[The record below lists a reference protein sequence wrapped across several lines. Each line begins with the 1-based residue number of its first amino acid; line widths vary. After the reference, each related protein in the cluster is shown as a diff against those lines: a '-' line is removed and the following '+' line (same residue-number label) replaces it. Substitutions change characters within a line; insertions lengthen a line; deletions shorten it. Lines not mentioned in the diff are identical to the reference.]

1 MGVSELKQ
9 NLVVVSPHL
18 ENGISVV
25 HADTSTVVILVG
37 SLCGTETKHSFI
49 LHVDSKHVCETSG
62 IRLHL
67 IESHS
72 FGEATKVEIC

>member
-1 MGVSELKQ
+1 MRVSELKQ
-9 NLVVVSPHL
+9 NLVVVSPNL
-18 ENGISVV
+18 ENGVSVV
-25 HADTSTVVILVG
+25 HNDASAVAILVR

-49 LHVDSKHVCETSG
+49 LHVDREHVCKTSG